1 MGSLPAP
8 GHKIEGE
15 TTTVSLQTV
24 LYVAVVLLILSTLAS
39 FVFKASR
46 KIISAIV
53 TVTIVAVVAAV
64 FFGFD
69 PLGIL

>member
-1 MGSLPAP
+1 M
-8 GHKIEGE
+8 
-15 TTTVSLQTV
+15 SLQTV
-24 LYVAVVLLILSTLAS
+24 LLVAAALLVLSTIAS

-46 KIISAIV
+46 KIINAVV
-53 TVTIVAVVAAV
+53 TLTIVAVIAAV